1 MGCDKAHRIL
11 QAAEKHF
18 AAGRYHE
25 VTLEHI
31 CKSAGVGKGTV
42 YRYFEDK
49 EHLFFQVIISGLDE
63 LVESVA
69 KLAEQDCDPGQGL
82 RKVARC
88 LADFYRRREALFSLM
103 HSEQLRR
110 SNRKKAMWK
119 QWCKRSG
126 EIVAVIEG
134 FITTGVEQGTYSG
147 AFPPGAAARLLMG
160 MLRTGVRHTDEM
172 PGGKD
177 WPLAVVELFEQGLV
191 HTDPKD

>member
-1 MGCDKAHRIL
+1 MGCDKAQKIL
-11 QAAEKHF
+11 KAAEKHF

-63 LVESVA
+63 LVESATEVGRQECSA
-69 KLAEQDCDPGQGL
+69 GQGL
-82 RKVARC
+82 RRVAAC
-88 LADFYRRREALFSLM
+88 LANFYHRREALFSLM

-119 QWCKRSG
+119 EWRKRSE
-126 EIVAVIEG
+126 EIVAVIER
-134 FITTGVEQGTYSG
+134 FIAQGAEEGIYGS
-147 AFPPGAAARLLMG
+147 AFPPHAAAQLLMG
-160 MLRTGVRHTDEM
+160 MLRTGVRHRDEM
-172 PGGKD
+172 PGGKNWAD
-177 WPLAVVELFEQGLV
+177 AVVALFEQGLA
-191 HTDPKD
+191 HPDPND

>member
-1 MGCDKAHRIL
+1 MGCDKARHIL
-11 QAAEKHF
+11 KAAEKHF

-69 KLAEQDCDPGQGL
+69 EVGREECSPGEGL
-82 RKVARC
+82 RRVAKC

-103 HSEQLRR
+103 HSEQIRR

-119 QWCKRSG
+119 EWCKRSE
-126 EIVAVIEG
+126 EIVSVIEG
-134 FITTGVEQGTYSG
+134 FIARGAENGTYRSS
-147 AFPPGAAARLLMG
+147 FPAHAAAKLLMG
-160 MLRTGVRHTDEM
+160 MLRTGVRNRDEM

-191 HTDPKD
+191 DAGPSD